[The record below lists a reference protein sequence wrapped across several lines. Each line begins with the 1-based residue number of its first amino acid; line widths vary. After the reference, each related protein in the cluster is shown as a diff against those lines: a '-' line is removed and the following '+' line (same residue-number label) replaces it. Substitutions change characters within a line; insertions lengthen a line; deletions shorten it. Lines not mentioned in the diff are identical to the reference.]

1 MRRFRIPSLLAFGAM
16 CVLAWASPSQATPDL
31 TPGQKAK
38 VDSLTA
44 LMQPLGRDAKVV
56 AAVKAQNARLPE
68 ILAGIDEAKWKA
80 LTVES
85 PELLAVSKS
94 ELAAHLRSRVHHT
107 VIELFINDAEG
118 RKVVLFAKTSN
129 WRHKGKAK
137 HDHPMLGKTWTGPL
151 ELDAS
156 TGQMQVQVGFPVLDG
171 DKPIG
176 SVVLGFWLPK
186 L

>member
-1 MRRFRIPSLLAFGAM
+1 MRRNRPHPSFAIGFLCALSLVSAAQGAPE
-16 CVLAWASPSQATPDL
+16 LSAEQR
-31 TPGQKAK
+31 AK
-38 VDSLTA
+38 VDSLSA
-44 LMQPLGRDAKVV
+44 LMLPLGKDPQVV

-68 ILAGIDEAKWKA
+68 VLAGMDEAKWKS

-94 ELAAHLRSRVHHT
+94 ELAAYLRGRVHHT

-129 WRHKGKAK
+129 WKHKGKAK
-137 HDHPMLGKTWTGPL
+137 HDRPMLGKPWTGPL
-151 ELDAS
+151 ELDES
-156 TGQMQVQVGFPVLDG
+156 TGQMQVQVSFPVLDG